1 MTKADESVER
11 YKARLITKSFTQ
23 EYGIDYEETF
33 APVACLTSVRCLI
46 VVATV
51 CRWPLYQMDV
61 KNAFLNGDL
70 QEEVYMQPLPSY
82 QHSSSQV
89 CCLRRALYGLNQ
101 APRAQFEKFSSVVTQ
116 QGFTS
121 SPYDTTLFVRRSFTG
136 IILILLYVDDM
147 IITGDNSAGIR
158 FPQHF
163 LRQHFEMK
171 DLGILSY
178 FLRLEVTSS
187 SDGYYLSQAKYASD
201 LLSKAGITDNKTVS
215 TPLEY
220 NAKLTPLDNEPIFD
234 ATRYRQLVGSLI
246 YLTITHP
253 DISHA
258 MGMVRKV
265 MNAPHSVHYDAVLRI
280 LQYVNSKLYHGLHYS
295 SRSSLEFHAYSDANW
310 AGDLTDR
317 CSIIGFCFLLGTFL
331 VLWRSKKQDVISH
344 SSIEAEYCAL
354 TDTTYELVW
363 FRWLLADMD
372 APQPTATSLYCD
384 NCSAIYIAHN
394 DVFHERTK
402 HIEIDCHITR
412 QYLKKGNLKLF
423 SISSTDQ
430 PANIFTKTHPPGR
443 L

>member
-1 MTKADESVER
+1 
-11 YKARLITKSFTQ
+11 
-23 EYGIDYEETF
+23 
-33 APVACLTSVRCLI
+33 
-46 VVATV
+46 
-51 CRWPLYQMDV
+51 
-61 KNAFLNGDL
+61 
-70 QEEVYMQPLPSY
+70 
-82 QHSSSQV
+82 
-89 CCLRRALYGLNQ
+89 
-101 APRAQFEKFSSVVTQ
+101 
-116 QGFTS
+116 
-121 SPYDTTLFVRRSFTG
+121 
-136 IILILLYVDDM
+136 M

-295 SRSSLEFHAYSDANW
+295 SRSSLKLHAYSDADW
-310 AGDLTDR
+310 AGDPTD
-317 CSIIGFCFLLGTFL
+317 
-331 VLWRSKKQDVISH
+331 
-344 SSIEAEYCAL
+344 
-354 TDTTYELVW
+354 
-363 FRWLLADMD
+363 
-372 APQPTATSLYCD
+372 
-384 NCSAIYIAHN
+384 
-394 DVFHERTK
+394 
-402 HIEIDCHITR
+402 
-412 QYLKKGNLKLF
+412 
-423 SISSTDQ
+423 
-430 PANIFTKTHPPGR
+430 
-443 L
+443 